1 MAWLGDR
8 PFCLFDSPSGEG
20 LHVLPLFAAWDI
32 LKTRYL
38 LGAFFFPPVVGGGAV
53 GVCPFH
59 SFLRSSGMHRW
70 MSMDIRFA
78 RMEI

>member
-1 MAWLGDR
+1 M
-8 PFCLFDSPSGEG
+8 
-20 LHVLPLFAAWDI
+20 VPLFAAWDI
-32 LKTRYL
+32 WKTRDL
-38 LGAFFFPPVVGGGAV
+38 LGAFFPVAGGRVV

-78 RMEI
+78 RMVME